1 MDESVQPPRKR
12 RPRYRGTHPRRFE
25 ERYKELNPEQYPEM
39 QEHVRAQGRTPGG
52 THVPVLLNEVIACL
66 NPQPGEVVADCTV
79 GYGGHAMEFLR
90 RIGPSGLL
98 IGTDVDAAQ
107 LERAR
112 HRLEAAGK
120 TVRLY
125 RGNFAGIAKPL
136 RELGIEGYDVIMADL
151 GVSSMQIDDPARGF
165 SYKHDGPLDMR
176 MDDRIRQTAAD
187 WLRTM
192 SERDLTDAL
201 RALADE
207 AESESI
213 ARRLVQERERR
224 PITRTLELVKLVC
237 EAKGLARQSR
247 GGRAGSASLHPAALT
262 FQALRMLVND
272 ELGALKQ
279 LLRQAPHCL
288 RSGGRVGIIGFHSGE
303 DRLVELSF
311 SEGVRAGF
319 YAEAGDEPVRP
330 GPEEIRS
337 NPRSASAKF
346 RWARK
351 ARAV

>member
-39 QEHVRAQGRTPGG
+39 QEHLRAQGRTPGG
-52 THVPVLLNEVIACL
+52 THVPVLLNEVMACL
-66 NPQPGEVVADCTV
+66 NPQPGEIVADCTV

-98 IGTDVDAAQ
+98 IGADVDAAQ

-112 HRLEAAGK
+112 RRLEAAGK
-120 TVRLY
+120 NVRLY
-125 RGNFAGIAKPL
+125 HSNFAGIAKPL
-136 RELGIEGYDVIMADL
+136 RELAIEGYDVILADL
-151 GVSSMQIDDPARGF
+151 GVSSMQIDDPSRGF

-176 MDDRIRQTAAD
+176 MDDRIPQTAAD
-187 WLRTM
+187 LLRTL
-192 SERDLTDAL
+192 SERDLADAL

-207 AESESI
+207 PDAQSV
-213 ARRLVQERERR
+213 ARYIVQKRERR
-224 PITRTLELVKLVC
+224 PVLRTLELVEVIC
-237 EAKGLARQSR
+237 EAKGIARR
-247 GGRAGSASLHPAALT
+247 ARRGRAGGGALHPAALA

-279 LLRQAPHCL
+279 LLRLAPHCL
-288 RSGGRVGIIGFHSGE
+288 RPGGRIGIISFHSGE
-303 DRLVELSF
+303 DRLVKLSF
-311 SEGVRAGF
+311 RDGVRAGT

-330 GPEEIRS
+330 PPEEIRS
-337 NPRSASAKF
+337 NPRSGSAKF
-346 RWARK
+346 RWARTG
-351 ARAV
+351 RPV